1 MKTIYCALQWV
12 SFSAIAMCAA
22 AVSLGAG
29 AAAVNA
35 VCEAL
40 GVCGRWQAL
49 LVGVPTMFI
58 TSGATCLFIVA
69 WLRKFQEQ

>member
-12 SFSAIAMCAA
+12 SFSAIIACVVV
-22 AVSLGAG
+22 VSVGAG
-29 AAAVNA
+29 AAAGNA

-49 LVGVPTMFI
+49 LFGVPTMFI

-69 WLRKFQEQ
+69 GLRKFQEQ